1 MEPDRNI
8 AKRDEIISA
17 AIDAF
22 AEKGFHAAKVADI
35 AQRISMGHGTF
46 YRYFE
51 SKLAIFYAVID
62 FIVEKI
68 QAEVAQDEPDSTN
81 TLAEYRMQI
90 IRMGKRIFSLFTED
104 ARLAQIIFYEA
115 YGADEE
121 LNRRLDTVFAFIDR
135 HVERYL
141 VNGVR
146 KGFLRKG
153 LDTRYL
159 AKAVRAV
166 IFGGAKDV
174 INARDRDL
182 AAQRWIS
189 AAVTLML
196 LGMAEN
202 PAEAIE
208 AQK

>member
-1 MEPDRNI
+1 MDQARTI
-8 AKRDEIISA
+8 TKRDEIISA

-46 YRYFE
+46 YRYFG
-51 SKLAIFYAVID
+51 SKLDIFFAVID

-68 QAEVAQDEPDSTN
+68 QAEVAVDEPDATN
-81 TLAEYRMQI
+81 TLSEYRDQI

-115 YGADEE
+115 YGADED
-121 LNRRLDTVFAFIDR
+121 LNRRLDDLYNVIDR

-159 AKAVRAV
+159 SKAVRSI

-182 AAQRWIS
+182 AAQRWIA

-196 LGMAEN
+196 SGMAAD
-202 PAEAIE
+202 PEAAASI
-208 AQK
+208 

>member
-1 MEPDRNI
+1 METQRNL

-22 AEKGFHAAKVADI
+22 AEKGFHAARVADI

-51 SKLAIFYAVID
+51 SKLHIFFAVID
-62 FIVEKI
+62 LIIEKV
-68 QAEVAQDEPDSTN
+68 QAEVAVDEPDATDS
-81 TLAEYRMQI
+81 LEEYRDQI
-90 IRMGKRIFSLFTED
+90 IRMGKRIFSLFMED

-115 YGADEE
+115 YGADED
-121 LNRRLDTVFAFIDR
+121 LNRRLDDLLLVIDR
-135 HVERYL
+135 QVERYL
-141 VNGVR
+141 INGVR

-174 INARDRDL
+174 MNARDREL
-182 AAQRWIS
+182 SSQRWI
-189 AAVTLML
+189 AAAATLML
-196 LGMAEN
+196 SGMAEEYE
-202 PAEAIE
+202 PAGQA
-208 AQK
+208 